1 MICIS
6 LTISDV
12 EHLFIC
18 LLAICMSF
26 LEKYL
31 FKSSAHFLD
40 AVFSESS
47 RRDLW
52 REREKT
58 RAKRLLQEPLTEAYQ
73 RLEIVINIEY
83 VISFQFLLET

>member
-73 RLEIVINIEY
+73 RLEIVMNIEY
-83 VISFQFLLET
+83 VISFQFLLAT

>member
-1 MICIS
+1 
-6 LTISDV
+6 
-12 EHLFIC
+12 
-18 LLAICMSF
+18 MSF

-40 AVFSESS
+40 AIFSESS